1 MNIKP
6 KVETKKQ
13 NRELKTKIKKFNE
26 HFNIIKIY
34 KDDMIDF
41 YLEKIGYG
49 DLYFIVG
56 TQNDTELTNHYIYMA
71 IGRAEQNEFWGEE

>member
-34 KDDMIDF
+34 CHII
-41 YLEKIGYG
+41 LP
-49 DLYFIVG
+49 L
-56 TQNDTELTNHYIYMA
+56 L
-71 IGRAEQNEFWGEE
+71 

>member
-34 KDDMIDF
+34 KDDMVDF

-56 TQNDTELTNHYIYMA
+56 TQNDIELTNHYIYMA
-71 IGRAEQNEFWGEE
+71 IGRAEQNEFWGE

>member
-6 KVETKKQ
+6 KTESKKQ
-13 NRELKTKIKKFNE
+13 NKLKTTIKKFNE
-26 HFNIIKIY
+26 HYNIVKIY
-34 KDDMIDF
+34 KNDMIDF

-56 TQNDTELTNHYIYMA
+56 TENDIELTNNYIYIS
-71 IGRAEQNEFWGEE
+71 IGIAEQNKFWGED